1 MNRMCLLLCLCFHPV
16 RTRMTAPHGQI
27 IFFLFGGFLVVFFAE
42 AVKLTGRSAGEKQ
55 SSNGTARSFILSS
68 PTLPPKEPSSA
79 LSVLNGRFRLEPTDN
94 KQSTASF
101 SSLLRCSLIL
111 AITESNIGKLLRRIN
126 FLTVYETLQSIK

>member
-1 MNRMCLLLCLCFHPV
+1 MNRMCLLLCLCFHSV

-27 IFFLFGGFLVVFFAE
+27 IFFLFGGFLVFFAE
-42 AVKLTGRSAGEKQ
+42 AVKLTGPSAGA
-55 SSNGTARSFILSS
+55 ARSFILSS
-68 PTLPPKEPSSA
+68 PTLPPTEPSA

-126 FLTVYETLQSIK
+126 FLTVYETLQSFK

>member
-27 IFFLFGGFLVVFFAE
+27 IFFLFGGFLVFFAE
-42 AVKLTGRSAGEKQ
+42 AVKLTGPSAGEKQ
-55 SSNGTARSFILSS
+55 SSNGAARSFILSS
-68 PTLPPKEPSSA
+68 PTLPPTEPSA